1 MIEKVLNEQ
10 EMDSKLI
17 TGFDLKPRQKDA
29 LQEAGNIAAAHAA
42 TALSKIINEKIMIDV
57 TECMLTSVEKIP
69 ESFGDVTSEVVAVY
83 MDIQQMEKGFIMILF
98 SHGSAVELCNMF
110 SKIENGKDREISDR
124 DIAVLTEIGN
134 ICICAYLNALS
145 KMLDNVLTPTPPMV
159 AKDMIGAILDNIAT
173 NASEIDDSAILI
185 ETDFIHRYGRSKGQL
200 LFMPDKTFKQMII
213 KSFDVENV

>member
-1 MIEKVLNEQ
+1 
-10 EMDSKLI
+10 
-17 TGFDLKPRQKDA
+17 
-29 LQEAGNIAAAHAA
+29 
-42 TALSKIINEKIMIDV
+42 
-57 TECMLTSVEKIP
+57 
-69 ESFGDVTSEVVAVY
+69 
-83 MDIQQMEKGFIMILF
+83 MEKGFIMILF